1 MKIKDNIF
9 DKVMEGVCLACV
21 LGVTLYLI
29 FGWSKIPE
37 QIPMHYDWAGNIDRW
52 GSRSELIIM
61 PIMLWFMYGLL
72 TVVGKFPQL
81 WNTGV
86 TVTEENRFRVYRTV
100 KYMLETIKLIVI
112 LDFVYLTIQPLTG
125 KNMPVWFLPVM
136 LGLVFGDLVFWL
148 IKLVRVK

>member
-61 PIMLWFMYGLL
+61 PIMLWFMYGLM